1 MTNHPLW
8 NLSLAA
14 RLGLLKPGTQRIA
27 FLYPQPDVGTFRYR
41 AFNPV
46 DAINNHSAQ
55 KSASYFFL
63 SDLRAIDDLSTFAD
77 VLVVVRVPFDG
88 PLERLYRKFRHQ
100 GKKIYFDIDDLV
112 FNPEFAPLVATNLG
126 YHQLEGDHLNQ
137 WTAFMTNIGKAL
149 SKADAVTTTHS
160 FLAERIREFTDNPVH
175 IFSNSLNAAQLEV
188 CSRLSSNQGRQG
200 SLRIAYFSGSP
211 SHSLDFDVARHGITR
226 FLHESPDSSLT
237 VVGHL
242 ELSSEL
248 RALGSRVSSLPFMDF
263 LAMQEL
269 LATCD
274 VNIVPLQRSVFTHS
288 KSELKY
294 FEAAAA
300 STITLASRSPL
311 FSQVITHGANGMLA
325 NADEWAEVLHD
336 LSALDVANRSSIAQA
351 AKDHAEATY
360 SPSAL
365 LTQLEAIF

>member
-46 DAINNHSAQ
+46 DAINNHSTQ

-63 SDLRAIDDLSTFAD
+63 SDLRAIDDLSALAD

-112 FNPEFAPLVATNLG
+112 FNPEFAPLVAANLG
-126 YHQLEGDHLNQ
+126 FQLEGEQLNR
-137 WTAFMTNIGKAL
+137 WTDFMTNIGKAL
-149 SKADAVTTTHS
+149 SRADAVTTTHS
-160 FLAERIREFTDNPVH
+160 FLAERIREFTSNPVH
-175 IFSNSLNAAQLEV
+175 VFSNSLNAAQLEV
-188 CSRLSSNQGRQG
+188 CSRLSSDQGRQG

-211 SHSLDFDVARHGITR
+211 SHSLDFEVARHSITR
-226 FLHESPDSSLT
+226 FLQKSPDSSFT

-242 ELSSEL
+242 ELPSEL
-248 RALGSRVSSLPFMDF
+248 RALGSRVRSLPFMDF
-263 LAMQEL
+263 LAMQEVL
-269 LATCD
+269 GACD

-311 FSQVITHGANGMLA
+311 FSQVVTHGTNGMLA
-325 NADEWAEVLHD
+325 NADEWAEALHA
-336 LSALDVANRSSIAQA
+336 LSAMDVSDRFSMAQA

-365 LTQLEAIF
+365 LSQLEAIF

>member
-1 MTNHPLW
+1 MSNHPLW

-14 RLGLLKPGTQRIA
+14 RLALLKPGTERIA
-27 FLYPQPDVGTFRYR
+27 FLYPKPDVGTFRYR

-46 DAINNHSAQ
+46 EAINHHSTNH
-55 KSASYFFL
+55 SASYFFL
-63 SDLRAIDDLSTFAD
+63 SDLRAIDDLSEFAD
-77 VLVVVRVPFDG
+77 VLVVVRTPFDA
-88 PLERLYRKFRHQ
+88 PLERLYRKFRHH

-112 FNPEFAPLVATNLG
+112 FNPEFAPLVAANLG
-126 YHQLEGDHLNQ
+126 YQLEGEQLNQ

-149 SKADAVTTTHS
+149 SRADAVTTTHS
-160 FLAERIREFTDNPVH
+160 FLADRIAEFTDNPVH
-175 IFSNSLNAAQLEV
+175 VFSNSLNAAQLEV
-188 CSRLSSNQGRQG
+188 SSRLSSDQGTQG

-226 FLHESPDSSLT
+226 FLQESPDSSFT

-242 ELSSEL
+242 ELPAEL
-248 RALGSRVSSLPFMDF
+248 RSLGSRVRSLPFMDF

-269 LATCD
+269 LGRCD

-300 STITLASRSPL
+300 STITLASASPL
-311 FSQVITHGANGMLA
+311 FSEVITQGTNGMIA
-325 NADEWAEVLHD
+325 QPDEWA
-336 LSALDVANRSSIAQA
+336 SALHSFSAMDLTERTSMAQA
-351 AKDHAEATY
+351 AKEHAETRY

-365 LTQLEAIF
+365 FSQLDAIFG